1 MKKYNKFLSFVVTLL
16 MLLSIGIPVQAKENE
31 KLFVNFSE
39 FQFVTDDYNPNEI
52 HIEYETVGMNEN
64 AYIIDNNGTVLE
76 TMSVKSLGYRVDDVY
91 PYTFTRSV
99 KYGGTSIEFNMNVEL
114 YSKGSFRQIN
124 SYEGGYVGIG
134 TSVTNTR
141 LEGSNHNAW
150 SPNGFP
156 TVELYYAFNGT
167 VVAEVTS
174 STSASVS
181 ADLLGAGFSV
191 GSTVGGTTYYRRS
204 FNSNGIVK
212 LYN

>member
-1 MKKYNKFLSFVVTLL
+1 MKKYNKFLSFVATLL
-16 MLLSIGIPVQAKENE
+16 MLLSFVIPVQAQEKE

-39 FQFVTDDYNPNEI
+39 FQFVTDDYNPNEV
-52 HIEYETVGMNEN
+52 HIKYEKVGMKEN

-76 TMSVKSLGYRVDDVY
+76 TMSVKSVGYRVDDVY

-99 KYGGTSIEFNMNVEL
+99 KYGGTTIEFNMNVEL
-114 YSKGSFRQIN
+114 YSKGLFRQIN
-124 SYEGGYVGIG
+124 SYQGGYVGIA
-134 TSVTNTR
+134 TSITNTR
-141 LEGSNHNAW
+141 LEGSNYNAW
-150 SPNGFP
+150 SPKGFP
-156 TVELYYAFNGT
+156 TGELYYAFNGT

-181 ADLLGAGFSV
+181 ADLLSAGFSV
-191 GSTVGGTTYYRRS
+191 GSTVEGITYYRRS